1 MTHEPQEGSW
11 TTIDSLFHH
20 IFGEQY
26 DMGLDYVQLLYQKPT
41 QTLPILCL
49 LSKEN
54 QTGKSTFFQFLN
66 YVFGNNISMVRP
78 EDIDN
83 QFNSYVAGKL
93 LVYLEE
99 SNTADNAKLTEKVKA
114 LSTAPKIPMTMKGSE
129 TVEVSNFTKFALTS
143 NHPTRFMYVGQN
155 EERFWLRIVPKLS
168 EEKKRDVDFK
178 MRLIEEIPAFL
189 YYLNNRKIATPC
201 EDRNWFAP
209 WRLETEAMRAARD
222 EQKPH
227 LQKKI
232 EEYLRELF
240 LAVGERELYYTP
252 EQLRDYTKGIFDRED
267 SIKLK
272 NYLQNVI
279 GLKQFVTEA
288 DEERGLTS
296 SNKKYTIFT
305 LYDEEIDGVVY
316 SRIKQKKTQGRCF
329 VFPVEK
335 FLTQEEIRATF
346 SQETQ
351 TEISKPKDTQ
361 TEIPY

>member
-1 MTHEPQEGSW
+1 M
-11 TTIDSLFHH
+11 
-20 IFGEQY
+20 
-26 DMGLDYVQLLYQKPT
+26 
-41 QTLPILCL
+41 
-49 LSKEN
+49 
-54 QTGKSTFFQFLN
+54 
-66 YVFGNNISMVRP
+66 
-78 EDIDN
+78 
-83 QFNSYVAGKL
+83 
-93 LVYLEE
+93 
-99 SNTADNAKLTEKVKA
+99 
-114 LSTAPKIPMTMKGSE
+114 
-129 TVEVSNFTKFALTS
+129 
-143 NHPTRFMYVGQN
+143 
-155 EERFWLRIVPKLS
+155 
-168 EEKKRDVDFK
+168 
-178 MRLIEEIPAFL
+178 
-189 YYLNNRKIATPC
+189 
-201 EDRNWFAP
+201 
-209 WRLETEAMRAARD
+209 
-222 EQKPH
+222 
-227 LQKKI
+227 
-232 EEYLRELF
+232 
-240 LAVGERELYYTP
+240 AVGERELYYTP